1 MEMPTICAEEKN
13 ELNKSNNI
21 TCIIEE
27 MEMPTICA
35 EEKIELN
42 KSNNITCII
51 EEMDFTKLSKTELL
65 AKCEENGIKKYKSK
79 NKEELIGLLKNKPV
93 EKKKVEEDAKDIN
106 EPIITSTAQN
116 TIDIK
121 NITGIE
127 YLKTIGNS
135 SIDLILTDPP
145 YIISKESGMNEHYN
159 NVKFNEENDITQVK
173 TEDEWEEYKNL
184 NGIEDDANKEKYI
197 KYGSIYGKKYCVKT
211 DYGNWDSDFTMEI
224 LEQFIS
230 EYYKKLKK
238 GGTLIMFFDLWKITD
253 LKYLLEK
260 YKFKQIRFIEWIKT
274 NPQPRNSKVNYLT
287 NCREIALIGVKDGN
301 PTFNS
306 SYDNGIYMYPLQGGK
321 NRFHPTQKS
330 LVLFEELI
338 KKHSNENDTILDTF
352 LGSGTTAI
360 ACKNTRRNFKGCEI
374 SKEYYD
380 KILEIL

>member
-1 MEMPTICAEEKN
+1 MSF
-13 ELNKSNNI
+13 LLDNK
-21 TCIIEE
+21 
-27 MEMPTICA
+27 
-35 EEKIELN
+35 KIELN
-42 KSNNITCII
+42 NMTDNNNIDYNIK
-51 EEMDFTKLSKTELL
+51 EMNLNKLSKTELL
-65 AKCEENGIKKYKSK
+65 AKCQEYGIKKYKSK
-79 NKEELIGLLKNKPV
+79 NKEELINLLESKPV
-93 EKKKVEEDAKDIN
+93 EKKKVELIIEEDEVEDDKN
-106 EPIITSTAQN
+106 ETTVKSTTQN

-121 NITGIE
+121 NIGGME
-127 YLKTIGNS
+127 YLKTISNNS
-135 SIDLILTDPP
+135 INLILTDPP
-145 YIISKESGMNEHYN
+145 YIISKDSGMNEHYN

-173 TEDEWEEYKNL
+173 TEDEWEEYKNQ
-184 NGIEDDANKEKYI
+184 NGIEDDINKEKYI

-224 LEQFIS
+224 LEQFIC

-253 LKYLLEK
+253 LKCLLEK

-330 LVLFEELI
+330 LLLFEELI

-360 ACKNTRRNFKGCEI
+360 ACKNTKRNFKGCEI
-374 SKEYYD
+374 SKDYYD

>member
-1 MEMPTICAEEKN
+1 
-13 ELNKSNNI
+13 
-21 TCIIEE
+21 

-211 DYGNWDSDFTMEI
+211 DYGNWDSDFTMEL

-230 EYYKKLKK
+230 EYYNKLKK

-360 ACKNTRRNFKGCEI
+360 ASKNTKRNFKGCEI